1 VRARIQ
7 RGCLSVPNDHYLY
20 NKEVKFFHD
29 DTFKSFFRRLDFS
42 PDGSLLAVPSGH
54 VETEE
59 SKKVLN
65 GTFIFAVESWTGPV
79 AILPSSKQ
87 CSTVVRFCPLLF
99 QLQEDGP
106 EAIISLP
113 FRMIIAVGTDHDV
126 ILYDT
131 QQLAPFAYFR
141 DIHYTRLTDLTWS
154 KDGLLL
160 VASSTD
166 GYCALI
172 TFEPNELGVLYVKEE
187 SEVEE
192 SIMDVSGCEELD
204 KDCPEFV
211 KPKKL
216 NLLEQWAIKTPKTNK
231 NKNIPANSRNNETA
245 EEDTSKRKRQNES
258 DKSEVVCKRIKPI
271 PVDDK
276 NINNENIYKKKDV
289 ESVSP
294 STTTISKKV
303 SSKVGSLINFLK
315 PGSKEKSNEPEKT
328 KNSTSLPPVTIILD
342 EIEARDA
349 WRCEKSEDTSFTQTE
364 IINVDDYTE
373 DFSLHLEDTNSKAS
387 QSTDTQK
394 SITKETENSN
404 SKASQSTDTQKS
416 TTKETEN
423 SEDCN
428 KSDPIQD
435 LEKKTDQIL
444 PKIISESEKPTNKT
458 LTVNPQEKVN
468 VPKRRIPL
476 ITLSS
481 PKQKK
486 K

>member
-1 VRARIQ
+1 M
-7 RGCLSVPNDHYLY
+7 GYL
-20 NKEVKFFHD
+20 KH
-29 DTFKSFFRRLDFS
+29 
-42 PDGSLLAVPSGH
+42 
-54 VETEE
+54 
-59 SKKVLN
+59 
-65 GTFIFAVESWTGPV
+65 
-79 AILPSSKQ
+79 
-87 CSTVVRFCPLLF
+87 
-99 QLQEDGP
+99 
-106 EAIISLP
+106 
-113 FRMIIAVGTDHDV
+113 
-126 ILYDT
+126 
-131 QQLAPFAYFR
+131 
-141 DIHYTRLTDLTWS
+141 
-154 KDGLLL
+154 
-160 VASSTD
+160 
-166 GYCALI
+166 
-172 TFEPNELGVLYVKEE
+172 
-187 SEVEE
+187 
-192 SIMDVSGCEELD
+192 
-204 KDCPEFV
+204 
-211 KPKKL
+211 PK
-216 NLLEQWAIKTPKTNK
+216 NNK